1 MHRDAEAEGAERG
14 GSLRRH
20 HLRRVVR
27 RPHLQSVLRE
37 GRACPEQL
45 NRAKKQKRNQTE
57 EDEVDM
63 TGDIVQNVITISGSR
78 CAHSNSLRKARAE
91 QS

>member
-1 MHRDAEAEGAERG
+1 MMRKRRGQSAVGVCGDTISGAWYAGPTCKTCYERG
-14 GSLRRH
+14 
-20 HLRRVVR
+20 VR
-27 RPHLQSVLRE
+27 
-37 GRACPEQL
+37 AK

-63 TGDIVQNVITISGSR
+63 TGAGDIVQNVITISGSR